1 MLFRQRFASFLSLWH
16 SWLYVYR
23 TPILLSVSYLAWKKM
38 LQCIE
43 TRDFWEIWSNCQLW
57 RSEKKGS
64 LWTVLLCTNRTHMWF
79 HRAHFM
85 GKIFIWSLNSVPF
98 CHIPVNESIRR
109 LFRKGVKSAKKKCW
123 LAISGEVSKDGL
135 SITEM
140 RGGEKSQKA
149 WLLVTQS
156 LLAKKLLKTLVNIS
170 NMDVYY
176 KGHPTPP

>member
-1 MLFRQRFASFLSLWH
+1 MYIEPPSF
-16 SWLYVYR
+16 
-23 TPILLSVSYLAWKKM
+23 SVSVTWHEKKKM

-98 CHIPVNESIRR
+98 CHILVNESIR

-140 RGGEKSQKA
+140 RGGSGEKSQKA

>member
-1 MLFRQRFASFLSLWH
+1 MKKNAAMHRNTRFLGNMVKLSIMAK
-16 SWLYVYR
+16 R
-23 TPILLSVSYLAWKKM
+23 
-38 LQCIE
+38 E
-43 TRDFWEIWSNCQLW
+43 
-57 RSEKKGS
+57 KGS

-98 CHIPVNESIRR
+98 CHIPVNESKRR

-176 KGHPTPP
+176 KGHHTPP